1 METGKKNYILYFDLL
16 NIFACFAVV
25 ALHVNGAV
33 HTFAKTRNWVS
44 CMFIEALFYF
54 AVPVFFML
62 TGATLMN
69 YRKRY
74 DTGAFFK
81 KRIFKTFVPF
91 IIWSIIGICWSIFY
105 TKGMKISDINTPA
118 KFISAVINCK
128 GMGIYWFFP
137 ALFSVY
143 LTIPLFSLVD
153 EDKRIGKKGIFTYL
167 ILVYIVLNVLLP
179 FVCRLTGIQW
189 NSALNA
195 VSCGGYVVWFL
206 IGYLLAN
213 TDINKKFR
221 ILIYILGLI
230 GFFMYFYL
238 TVQNSFKTGKFDKT
252 YAGYMNIPAM
262 LMGTAV
268 FVFFKYGKWN
278 FIDKHEKAVRFVR
291 NLSSA
296 SFGVYLIHYYLK
308 DFSIRHFG
316 IDPRSTLYR
325 IVGTFII
332 YGLSVIIVR
341 VIQKIPVIRKMVP

>member
-1 METGKKNYILYFDLL
+1 MENNKKYILYFDLL

-105 TKGMKISDINTPA
+105 TKGMKISDINTPS

-221 ILIYILGLI
+221 ILIYILGLL

-238 TVQNSFKTGKFDKT
+238 TVQNSFKTGRFDKT
-252 YAGYMNIPAM
+252 YAGYMNIPAIF
-262 LMGTAV
+262 MGTAV

-341 VIQKIPVIRKMVP
+341 VIQKSPVIRKMVP

>member
-1 METGKKNYILYFDLL
+1 MENNKKYILYFDLL

-91 IIWSIIGICWSIFY
+91 MIWSIIGICWSIFY

-221 ILIYILGLI
+221 ILIYILGLL

-238 TVQNSFKTGKFDKT
+238 TVQKSFKAGNFDKT
-252 YAGYMNIPAM
+252 YAGYMNIPAIF
-262 LMGTAV
+262 MGTAV
-268 FVFFKYGKWN
+268 FVLFKYGKWN

-341 VIQKIPVIRKMVP
+341 VIQKSPVIRKMVP

>member
-1 METGKKNYILYFDLL
+1 MENNKKYILYFDLL

-62 TGATLMN
+62 TGATLTN

-91 IIWSIIGICWSIFY
+91 MIWSIIGICWSIFY

-238 TVQNSFKTGKFDKT
+238 TVQNSFKTGRFDKT

-268 FVFFKYGKWN
+268 FVSFKYGKWN
-278 FIDKHEKAVRFVR
+278 LIEKHEKAVRLVR

>member
-1 METGKKNYILYFDLL
+1 MENNKKYILYFDLL

-62 TGATLMN
+62 TGAILMN

-81 KRIFKTFVPF
+81 KRIFKTLVPF
-91 IIWSIIGICWSIFY
+91 IIWSIIGICWSVFY

-238 TVQNSFKTGKFDKT
+238 TVQNSFKTGRFDKT
-252 YAGYMNIPAM
+252 YAGYMNIPAIF
-262 LMGTAV
+262 MGTAV
-268 FVFFKYGKWN
+268 FVLFKYGKWN
-278 FIDKHEKAVRFVR
+278 LIEKHEKAVRFVR

>member
-1 METGKKNYILYFDLL
+1 MENNKKYILYFDLL

-33 HTFAKTRNWVS
+33 HTFAKTGNWVS

-81 KRIFKTFVPF
+81 KRFFKTFVPF
-91 IIWSIIGICWSIFY
+91 MIWSIIGICWSIFY

-143 LTIPLFSLVD
+143 LTIPLFSLID

-167 ILVYIVLNVLLP
+167 ILVYIVLNVILP

>member
-1 METGKKNYILYFDLL
+1 MENNKKYILYFDLL

-252 YAGYMNIPAM
+252 YAGYMNIPAIF
-262 LMGTAV
+262 MGTAV

-316 IDPRSTLYR
+316 IDPRNTLYR

>member
-1 METGKKNYILYFDLL
+1 MENNKKYILYFDLL

-91 IIWSIIGICWSIFY
+91 MIWSIIGICWSIFY

-167 ILVYIVLNVLLP
+167 ILVYIMLNVLLP

-316 IDPRSTLYR
+316 IDPRNTLYR

>member
-1 METGKKNYILYFDLL
+1 MENNKKYILYFDLL

-33 HTFAKTRNWVS
+33 HTFAKTGNWVS

-91 IIWSIIGICWSIFY
+91 MIWSIIGICWSIFY

-238 TVQNSFKTGKFDKT
+238 TVQNSFKTGRFDKT
-252 YAGYMNIPAM
+252 YAGYMNIPAIF
-262 LMGTAV
+262 MGTAV
-268 FVFFKYGKWN
+268 FVLFKYGKWN
-278 FIDKHEKAVRFVR
+278 LIEKHEKAVRVVR

>member
-1 METGKKNYILYFDLL
+1 MENNKKYILYFDLL

-91 IIWSIIGICWSIFY
+91 MIWSIIGICWSIFY

-238 TVQNSFKTGKFDKT
+238 TVQNSFKTGRFDKT

-268 FVFFKYGKWN
+268 FVLFKYGKWN
-278 FIDKHEKAVRFVR
+278 FIEKHEKAVKFVR
-291 NLSSA
+291 NLSAA
-296 SFGVYLIHYYLK
+296 SFGVYLIHYYIK

>member
-1 METGKKNYILYFDLL
+1 MENNKKYILYFDLL

-74 DTGAFFK
+74 GTGTFFK
-81 KRIFKTFVPF
+81 KRLLKTLVPF
-91 IIWSIIGICWSIFY
+91 IIWSIIGICWSVFY
-105 TKGMKISDINTPA
+105 TKGMAISDINTPA

>member
-1 METGKKNYILYFDLL
+1 MENNKKYILYFDLL

-91 IIWSIIGICWSIFY
+91 MIWSIIGICWSIFY

-238 TVQNSFKTGKFDKT
+238 TVQNSFKTGRFDKT
-252 YAGYMNIPAM
+252 YAGYMNIPAIF
-262 LMGTAV
+262 MGTAV

-316 IDPRSTLYR
+316 IDPRNTLYR

>member
-1 METGKKNYILYFDLL
+1 MENNKKYILYFDLL

-91 IIWSIIGICWSIFY
+91 MIWSIIGICWSIFY

-128 GMGIYWFFP
+128 GLGIYWFFP
-137 ALFSVY
+137 ALFSAY

-213 TDINKKFR
+213 TDISKKFR
-221 ILIYILGLI
+221 ILIYILGLL

-238 TVQNSFKTGKFDKT
+238 TVQNSFKTGRFDKT
-252 YAGYMNIPAM
+252 YAGYMNIPAIF
-262 LMGTAV
+262 MGTAV

>member
-1 METGKKNYILYFDLL
+1 MENNKKYILYFDLL

-91 IIWSIIGICWSIFY
+91 MIWSIIGICWSIFY

-278 FIDKHEKAVRFVR
+278 FINKHEKAVRFVR
-291 NLSSA
+291 NLSFA

>member
-1 METGKKNYILYFDLL
+1 MENNKKYILYFDLL

-221 ILIYILGLI
+221 TLIYILGFM

-238 TVQNSFKTGKFDKT
+238 TVQNSFKTGRFDKT
-252 YAGYMNIPAM
+252 YAGYMNIPAIF
-262 LMGTAV
+262 MGTAV
-268 FVFFKYGKWN
+268 FVLFKYEKWN
-278 FIDKHEKAVRFVR
+278 FIEKHEKAVKFVR
-291 NLSSA
+291 NLSTA

>member
-1 METGKKNYILYFDLL
+1 MENNKKYILYFDLL

-91 IIWSIIGICWSIFY
+91 MIWSIIGICWSIFY

-221 ILIYILGLI
+221 ILIYILGLL

-238 TVQNSFKTGKFDKT
+238 TVQKSFKAGNFDKT

-278 FIDKHEKAVRFVR
+278 FIEKHEKAVKFVR
-291 NLSSA
+291 NLSAA
-296 SFGVYLIHYYLK
+296 SFGVYLIHYYIK

-325 IVGTFII
+325 IVGIFII

>member
-1 METGKKNYILYFDLL
+1 MENNKKYILYFDLL

-91 IIWSIIGICWSIFY
+91 MIWSIIGICWSIFY

-238 TVQNSFKTGKFDKT
+238 TVQNSFKTGRFDKT
-252 YAGYMNIPAM
+252 YAGYMNIPAIF
-262 LMGTAV
+262 MGTAV

>member
-1 METGKKNYILYFDLL
+1 MENNKKYILYFDLL

-74 DTGAFFK
+74 DTGDFFK

-91 IIWSIIGICWSIFY
+91 MIWSIIGICWSIFY

-238 TVQNSFKTGKFDKT
+238 TVQNSFKTGRFDKT
-252 YAGYMNIPAM
+252 YAGYMNIPAIF
-262 LMGTAV
+262 MGTAV
-268 FVFFKYGKWN
+268 FVLFKYGKWN
-278 FIDKHEKAVRFVR
+278 LIDKHEKAVRFVR

>member
-1 METGKKNYILYFDLL
+1 MENNKKYILYFDLL

-91 IIWSIIGICWSIFY
+91 MIWSIIGICWSIFY

-238 TVQNSFKTGKFDKT
+238 TVQNSFKTGRFDKT

-268 FVFFKYGKWN
+268 FVLFKYGKWN
-278 FIDKHEKAVRFVR
+278 LIDKHEKAVRFVR

-341 VIQKIPVIRKMVP
+341 GIQKIPVIRKMVP

>member
-1 METGKKNYILYFDLL
+1 MENNKKYILYFDLL

-33 HTFAKTRNWVS
+33 HTFVKTRNWVS

-91 IIWSIIGICWSIFY
+91 MIWSIIGICWSIFY

-221 ILIYILGLI
+221 MLIYILGLI

>member
-1 METGKKNYILYFDLL
+1 MENNKKYILYFDLL

-91 IIWSIIGICWSIFY
+91 MIWSIIGICWSIFY

-221 ILIYILGLI
+221 ILIYILGLL

-238 TVQNSFKTGKFDKT
+238 TVQNSFKTGRFDKT
-252 YAGYMNIPAM
+252 YAGYMNIPAIF
-262 LMGTAV
+262 MGTAV

>member
-1 METGKKNYILYFDLL
+1 MENNKKYILYFDLL

-252 YAGYMNIPAM
+252 YAGYMNIPAIF
-262 LMGTAV
+262 MGTAV

>member
-1 METGKKNYILYFDLL
+1 MENNKKYILYFDLL

-81 KRIFKTFVPF
+81 KRIFKTLVPF
-91 IIWSIIGICWSIFY
+91 IIWSIIGICWSVFY

-238 TVQNSFKTGKFDKT
+238 TVQNSFKTGRFDKT
-252 YAGYMNIPAM
+252 YAGYMNIPAIF
-262 LMGTAV
+262 MGTAV
-268 FVFFKYGKWN
+268 FVLFKYGKWN
-278 FIDKHEKAVRFVR
+278 LIEKHEKAVRFVR

-316 IDPRSTLYR
+316 IDSRSTLYR

>member
-1 METGKKNYILYFDLL
+1 MENNKKYILYFDLL

-91 IIWSIIGICWSIFY
+91 MIWSIIGICWSIFY

-238 TVQNSFKTGKFDKT
+238 TVQNSFKTGRFDKT
-252 YAGYMNIPAM
+252 YAGYMNIPAIF
-262 LMGTAV
+262 MGTAV

-278 FIDKHEKAVRFVR
+278 FIDKHEKAVRLVR